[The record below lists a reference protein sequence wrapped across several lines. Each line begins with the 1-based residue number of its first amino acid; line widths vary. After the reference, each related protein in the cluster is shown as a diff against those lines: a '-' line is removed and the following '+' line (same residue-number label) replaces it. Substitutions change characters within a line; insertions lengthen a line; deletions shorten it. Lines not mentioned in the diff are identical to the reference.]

1 MHQEKEERT
10 LWGKGGIESSE
21 ELGKGG
27 GENKKGEE
35 TRKKEHDEIMG
46 RGRKLRGR

>member
-1 MHQEKEERT
+1 MYQEKEERT
-10 LWGKGGIESSE
+10 LWGEGGIESSE

-27 GENKKGEE
+27 AENKKGE